1 MTDEQARRVRAHVV
15 QMLRRLRPAT
25 EREMPRFRLENP
37 WSGVMLGV
45 YEAETKE
52 QALDLLAQDAGY
64 ANNAEVESALP
75 DEAERDRRHRTGV
88 ALMAVSLVVP
98 M

>member
-1 MTDEQARRVRAHVV
+1 
-15 QMLRRLRPAT
+15 
-25 EREMPRFRLENP
+25 MPRFRLENP

-64 ANNAEVESALP
+64 ANNAEVEALFP
-75 DEAERDRRHRTGV
+75 TKPGEI
-88 ALMAVSLVVP
+88 VVTELE
-98 M
+98 